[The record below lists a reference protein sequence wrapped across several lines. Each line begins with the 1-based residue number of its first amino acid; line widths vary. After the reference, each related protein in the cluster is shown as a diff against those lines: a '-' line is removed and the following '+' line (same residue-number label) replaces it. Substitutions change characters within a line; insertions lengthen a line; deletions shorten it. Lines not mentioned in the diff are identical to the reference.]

1 MVSTVVIACLVAL
14 AIALVGVRVA
24 GFTPFAVLSGSMEP
38 AYMRGDL
45 VYVAHSDPQ
54 TIQVGDTIAFVSDSA
69 LQTITH
75 RVAAVQADGSSFTT
89 KGDANNSVDGAPVA
103 AENVLGK
110 VVFSLPKLGFVSA
123 FLTSEAGRWVG
134 VAVVLALVLVLF
146 VVPEL
151 VRTNTQERA
160 EKRSPH
166 CHTASNT
173 HRRNSSGAVRDTGS
187 GSFHPTNHRENVRAQ
202 EKRGMQSCRPQQE
215 KRP

>member
-1 MVSTVVIACLVAL
+1 MSAVVVACLVAL
-14 AIALVGVRVA
+14 AIALVGVRVV
-24 GFTPFAVLSGSMEP
+24 GFTPYAVLSGSMEP
-38 AYMRGDL
+38 AYRVGDL

-54 TIQVGDTIAFVSDSA
+54 TIQMGDTIAFVSDSA

-75 RVAAVQADGSSFTT
+75 RVAEVHADGNSFTT
-89 KGDANNSVDGAPVA
+89 KGDANDSVDGAPVA

-110 VVFSLPKLGFVSA
+110 VVFSLPKLGYVSA

-160 EKRSPH
+160 IQLSPR
-166 CHTASNT
+166 CHTASST
-173 HRRNSSGAVRDTGS
+173 HRRNSSGAIGGTGS
-187 GSFHPTNHRENVRAQ
+187 GSFHPTNHKKNVRAK
-202 EKRGMQSCRPQQE
+202 KRGMQPCKPQKEERP
-215 KRP
+215 

>member
-1 MVSTVVIACLVAL
+1 MSTVVIACLVVF
-14 AIALVGVRVA
+14 AIALAGVRVA
-24 GFTPFAVLSGSMEP
+24 GLTPYAVLSGSMEP
-38 AYMRGDL
+38 AYRVGDL

-89 KGDANNSVDGAPVA
+89 KGDANDSVDGAPVA

-110 VVFSLPKLGFVSA
+110 VVFSLPKLGYVSA

-160 EKRSPH
+160 EQLSPR
-166 CHTASNT
+166 CHSASST
-173 HRRNSSGAVRDTGS
+173 HRGNSSGAIGDTGS
-187 GSFHPTNHRENVRAQ
+187 GSFHPTNHRENVRAK
-202 EKRGMQSCRPQQE
+202 KRGMQPCKPQKG